1 MQFCLIGADLL
12 VGHMRNLERSLDTAL
27 LNRDMN
33 AVEQT
38 LDPLVHIASVL
49 VRRVGVVSG
58 ADSATAFEEIVI
70 RCDPQLSD
78 QYSEL
83 RTLLSVVNVGG
94 VPDPIVC
101 NHGLLALAA
110 QEVGTAAVHM
120 IADATGDHPLKT
132 VSQLRKLI
140 QDQDPSVQFADK
152 AEAAAT
158 AAVYAADPVMSV
170 CRTETAEAV
179 WRLTDIVGNALY
191 DASVSLHGVGDVD
204 AAYSYN
210 GASRVT
216 KAATSLAAG
225 VIALTRIGN
234 HYPAWALLRQ
244 VVECEYLLWK
254 FNTVPESIVAWM
266 RSEREERETTWKPAR
281 LYSDDTNDYRRKD
294 YSLHCE
300 QGGHP
305 TPVGTL
311 NAGHVLDADM
321 NTVFAASGYTHLL
334 IHLRCVYEYAVGC
347 ADALDIVHG
356 RSATVPV
363 NIRDEYRRVSD
374 HYLKT
379 DKFGPATS
387 HFSDP
392 TP

>member
-1 MQFCLIGADLL
+1 MQFCLVGADLL
-12 VGHMRNLERSLDTAL
+12 VGHMRDLERSLDTAIE
-27 LNRDMN
+27 NRDMN
-33 AVEQT
+33 AVEQA

-49 VRRVGVVSG
+49 VRRVGIVSG
-58 ADSATAFEEIVI
+58 TDSATAFEEIVI

-83 RTLLSVVNVGG
+83 RTLLSVVNAGG
-94 VPDPIVC
+94 VPDQIVC

-120 IADATGDHPLKT
+120 IADVTGDHPLRT

-140 QDQDPSVQFADK
+140 RDQDPSVQFADK
-152 AEAAAT
+152 ADAAAT
-158 AAVYAADPVMSV
+158 AAVYAADPVMSA
-170 CRTETAEAV
+170 CRAETVEAV
-179 WRLTDIVGNALY
+179 WRLTDTVGNALY
-191 DASVSLHGVGDVD
+191 DASVSLHKVGDMD

-210 GASRVT
+210 GASRAT

-225 VIALTRIGN
+225 VIALTSIGN

-254 FNTVPESIVAWM
+254 FNSAPGSIVAWM
-266 RSEREERETTWKPAR
+266 RSDREERETTWKPAR

-311 NAGHVLDADM
+311 NAGHVLDAET
-321 NTVFAASGYTHLL
+321 NTVFAANGYTHLL
-334 IHLRCVYEYAVGC
+334 IHLHRVYEYAVGC
-347 ADALDIVHG
+347 ADELDVAHG
-356 RSATVPV
+356 RSTTVPV
-363 NIRDEYRRVSD
+363 DFRDEYKRVSE